1 MRSILKIISLFFI
14 IVLLASCAAKKERSV
29 KVKDIHKG
37 PLIKPSDVVIEGR
50 KEMDKMIKAGPKP
63 YEEID
68 ELPLGEDPAG
78 QVDELI
84 ILAASS

>member
-50 KEMDKMIKAGPKP
+50 K
-63 YEEID
+63 
-68 ELPLGEDPAG
+68 
-78 QVDELI
+78 
-84 ILAASS
+84 